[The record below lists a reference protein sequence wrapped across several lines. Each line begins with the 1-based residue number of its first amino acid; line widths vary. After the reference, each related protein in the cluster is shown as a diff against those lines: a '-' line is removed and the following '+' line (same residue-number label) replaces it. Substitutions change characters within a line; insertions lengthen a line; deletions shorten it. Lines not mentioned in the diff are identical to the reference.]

1 MRLKDKVIIV
11 TGGAGLI
18 GTAFSKAISKEG
30 GIVIIADIDLNKAIE
45 LSQKIDR
52 SFPIELDITSSESLK
67 IMIEQ
72 LHKNFGRIDAIV
84 NNAYPRNQNYGRTL
98 MDVEYNDFCENLN
111 LNLGGYFLTSQMLMK
126 YFMNQGRGNI
136 VQISSIYGLIA
147 PRFEIYKGTLMTV
160 PVEYSVIK
168 SGLIHL
174 TKYLAK
180 FCKGKNIRVNSLSPG
195 GIEDGQ
201 PEVFLKAYQEY
212 CLSKGMLSP
221 DDLTGGLVYL
231 LGDESSFVNGQN
243 LIIDDGFIL

>member
-1 MRLKDKVIIV
+1 
-11 TGGAGLI
+11 
-18 GTAFSKAISKEG
+18 
-30 GIVIIADIDLNKAIE
+30 
-45 LSQKIDR
+45 
-52 SFPIELDITSSESLK
+52 
-67 IMIEQ
+67 
-72 LHKNFGRIDAIV
+72 
-84 NNAYPRNQNYGRTL
+84 
-98 MDVEYNDFCENLN
+98 
-111 LNLGGYFLTSQMLMK
+111 
-126 YFMNQGRGNI
+126 
-136 VQISSIYGLIA
+136 
-147 PRFEIYKGTLMTV
+147 MTV